1 MSGASF
7 LGCEAVERRS
17 PAPYKMGQRT
27 FFESVHF
34 KNVFYSKSVDPVEV
48 KNIKLQGY
56 ETCNNKEYRAAT
68 SED

>member
-1 MSGASF
+1 MEQAF
-7 LGCEAVERRS
+7 EAVKRWSDEVLHHIKWDKGR
-17 PAPYKMGQRT
+17 
-27 FFESVHF
+27 FEGVHF
-34 KNVFYSKSVDPVEV
+34 KNVFYLKSVFTVEV